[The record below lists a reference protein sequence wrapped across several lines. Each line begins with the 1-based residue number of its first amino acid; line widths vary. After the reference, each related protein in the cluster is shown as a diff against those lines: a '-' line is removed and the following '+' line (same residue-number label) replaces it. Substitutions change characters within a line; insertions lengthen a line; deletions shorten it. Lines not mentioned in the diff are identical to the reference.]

1 MLRQADLPQQHL
13 CADCADKHLCFPSLQ
28 DHEDLLNE
36 ARLRLINVQKV
47 GVCMEIYYL
56 TLYGIL
62 KSSSEWVSFAC
73 RSLRW
78 FNGPLVV
85 CRNI

>member
-47 GVCMEIYYL
+47 GVCMEIY
-56 TLYGIL
+56 
-62 KSSSEWVSFAC
+62 
-73 RSLRW
+73 
-78 FNGPLVV
+78 
-85 CRNI
+85 